1 MISED
6 KRMISVADGVGG
18 HEKREVCSGKCS
30 KYLTRRFGELFT
42 ADPKKPLEDILWEAQ
57 QGLKDN

>member
-1 MISED
+1 
-6 KRMISVADGVGG
+6 MISVADGVGG